1 MSSSP
6 QNIKSGP
13 IILVATLN
21 AAPGKESE
29 IAKHLKIISK
39 ASNSDKE
46 PGCLTYRTVQPANDQ
61 LANDRICYLFLVIDR
76 YADQAAVDQHLTS
89 EEFLA
94 FKADLPTILSG
105 DPNLSFYSEF
115 K

>member
-46 PGCLTYRTVQPANDQ
+46 PGCLTYRTVQ
-61 LANDRICYLFLVIDR
+61 YETKFVVFEE